1 MRYALYV
8 PLSLVAICA
17 ISSAQTFRG
26 GISGIVAD
34 QTSAVV
40 PSAILKATNQ
50 ATGLAYTTTSSS
62 AGEFSF
68 TDLPLGSYS
77 IVVTSSG
84 FSTLTINDV
93 RVSAGSVY
101 NLPVKME
108 VAQVASTVE
117 VSAAALSVQTTDTT
131 LNTTIAT
138 QTVQNLPVN
147 GRDFIQMIGL
157 SSGFS
162 GYAAGANGSVDGA
175 RSNQVNWQIEGTDNN
190 DQWWNIMAV
199 NQGGIQS
206 IPGVLLPLDSL
217 EEFSLQ
223 TQGGPE
229 SGRNPGGTINL
240 IIKSGTNQLHGSA
253 YYYNR
258 NEALAAE
265 SPFTPPGTPK
275 NEFRN
280 QHWGLSLGGPIVK
293 DKTFFFATYEEQK
306 FVIGSQALAT
316 TPTVAYQ
323 QEALQL
329 LNQYS
334 VPLNPVSVNLL
345 NALWPASSLTGPGT
359 PNNYFTPTPETGF
372 SHNGLIKLD
381 HSFNNNNRLSFRWF
395 VGQGIQVAP
404 VGSHIPYY
412 YQVGPMHV
420 QNYSL
425 VYNSVLAPSISNQL
439 LFGVSYFDQVFS
451 DANTAINPIALG
463 LNTGVTASNLVGA
476 PFVSIGS
483 FDSTGLTPNSG
494 RQDVTGHVSD
504 SLSMIKGAHQLRF
517 GGEVRQARI
526 DSFYTTGGR
535 GAFFFNGAQGPWS
548 GLLNDPTFD
557 SNIAA
562 LADFMAGSVY
572 QSTIMSGNQERNVR
586 MNSFDVFAQDS
597 WQATRKLNVNLGLRY
612 DYEGP
617 IHDGQ
622 KDLSVFNPAL
632 GGLVVAGQQVADL
645 YPKYWKAI
653 SPRVG
658 LAYQP
663 GKDGD
668 LVIRAGFGVFFD
680 TPAIVPFLDNS
691 FSLAT
696 PSTRNNGP
704 IGVEGNPA
712 GTNPVYL
719 IQTNGYT
726 ITPNQL
732 LFPSTLSLTGNNV
745 VNLFSVTAI
754 SDLPMT

>member
-265 SPFTPPGTPK
+265 SPFTPPGNPK

-280 QHWGLSLGGPIVK
+280 QHWGFSLGGPIVK

-425 VYNSVLAPSISNQL
+425 VYNSVLTPSISNQL

-535 GAFFFNGAQGPWS
+535 GAFFFNGAQGP
-548 GLLNDPTFD
+548 G
-557 SNIAA
+557 
-562 LADFMAGSVY
+562 AGC
-572 QSTIMSGNQERNVR
+572 
-586 MNSFDVFAQDS
+586 
-597 WQATRKLNVNLGLRY
+597 
-612 DYEGP
+612 
-617 IHDGQ
+617 
-622 KDLSVFNPAL
+622 
-632 GGLVVAGQQVADL
+632 
-645 YPKYWKAI
+645 
-653 SPRVG
+653 
-658 LAYQP
+658 
-663 GKDGD
+663 
-668 LVIRAGFGVFFD
+668 
-680 TPAIVPFLDNS
+680 
-691 FSLAT
+691 
-696 PSTRNNGP
+696 
-704 IGVEGNPA
+704 
-712 GTNPVYL
+712 
-719 IQTNGYT
+719 
-726 ITPNQL
+726 
-732 LFPSTLSLTGNNV
+732 
-745 VNLFSVTAI
+745 
-754 SDLPMT
+754 